1 MEMTGSP
8 KFLGDPNVPF
18 AHAQATPVS
27 RLNPDRDVRKR
38 RFRFSAWPLQGE
50 TQRRSHGKTFEAQSH
65 GFRTRCLRFAVIVTD
80 HHARLASG
88 RWSNPTRRDSRPLG
102 HYQRFLISI
111 HIVIILLRQASWR
124 NPLFLSLV
132 RRIRYVGCHVHCFT
146 AGHDNSC
153 PDSGAGKHFCV
164 GSCFGHW
171 PFDRVLLA
179 INVCSHPS
187 TQRVVVTGTSRV

>member
-1 MEMTGSP
+1 MTGSP

-65 GFRTRCLRFAVIVTD
+65 RFRTRCLRFAVIVTD

-124 NPLFLSLV
+124 NPLFLSHAEDIV
-132 RRIRYVGCHVHCFT
+132 PQQSSRSCNQIVH
-146 AGHDNSC
+146 
-153 PDSGAGKHFCV
+153 GARNQF
-164 GSCFGHW
+164 SFY
-171 PFDRVLLA
+171 FLFNNQL
-179 INVCSHPS
+179 S
-187 TQRVVVTGTSRV
+187 

>member
-65 GFRTRCLRFAVIVTD
+65 RFRTRCLRFAVIVTD

-124 NPLFLSLV
+124 NPLFCPHNPVLSRHTLTPFLSP
-132 RRIRYVGCHVHCFT
+132 RRLFLQET
-146 AGHDNSC
+146 ALFLPASPSQSC
-153 PDSGAGKHFCV
+153 YAMRI
-164 GSCFGHW
+164 FGDIIEK
-171 PFDRVLLA
+171 F
-179 INVCSHPS
+179 
-187 TQRVVVTGTSRV
+187 G

>member
-88 RWSNPTRRDSRPLG
+88 RWSNPTRRDSRPRG

-124 NPLFLSLV
+124 NPLIPCSREIESNIPARL
-132 RRIRYVGCHVHCFT
+132 
-146 AGHDNSC
+146 
-153 PDSGAGKHFCV
+153 
-164 GSCFGHW
+164 
-171 PFDRVLLA
+171 PFFVPR
-179 INVCSHPS
+179 
-187 TQRVVVTGTSRV
+187 TGTRLPPSEPSFFYSSLFASFASWSVLNFPTSDKA